1 MKTDLTE
8 LMGQIG
14 PADDAIGGVFAF
26 GDDRFVVSLGDT
38 DITVDRDAATNR
50 LMFSCPCGLP
60 SRERREQVYEALLL
74 YTSLWRETG
83 GVRMGLVEPGGEVV
97 QMADIFVDDA
107 TPALV
112 VTILKNLSERVGFW
126 RDFLTASPAA
136 TAQMPVPEL
145 SMSGFIR
152 G

>member
-1 MKTDLTE
+1 MTMNLTE
-8 LMGQIG
+8 LMEQIG
-14 PADDAIGGVFAF
+14 PSDDAVGGVFSLGA
-26 GDDRFVVSLGDT
+26 DRFVVSLGDT
-38 DITVDRDAATNR
+38 DITVDHDAATNR
-50 LMFSCPCGLP
+50 LMFSCSCGLP
-60 SRERREQVYEALLL
+60 RTERREQVYEALLL

-107 TPALV
+107 TPTLV

-136 TAQMPVPEL
+136 SAQMPIPEL